1 MSDPRVS
8 KAIARFD
15 VIATRLDTRD
25 GAVREAA
32 KRERQRLNAGL
43 GRTSKRVAVV
53 IALVVLATI
62 VIGVIK
68 PIGVMGLMLAILIG
82 VLLVGGIVAASRRPA
97 VVRPPIETDLPN
109 AAMVDRFDSFLFR
122 TRPALPAPAQAEI
135 DALSAVLPPLRETL
149 ARVPDNDPAA
159 QDARRLMSAHLPGL
173 VERYQTI
180 PAAYRG
186 ETDGEGKSV
195 DVRLSDSL
203 RAGREALADVSARL
217 AKQDVAAFETQG
229 RFIETRY
236 KDESID

>member
-1 MSDPRVS
+1 MTDTRVA

-15 VIATRLDTRD
+15 DIAARLDTRD

-32 KRERQRLNAGL
+32 KRERQRLNAGF
-43 GRTSKRVAVV
+43 GRTVKRVAGV

-62 VIGVIK
+62 VIGVIQ

-97 VVRPPIETDLPN
+97 VVRPPIEPDLPN

-122 TRPALPAPAQAEI
+122 TRPALPAPAKAEI
-135 DALSAVLPPLRETL
+135 DALSAALPPLRETL

-159 QDARRLMSAHLPGL
+159 SDARRLMSAHLPGL

-180 PAAYRG
+180 PSAYRG

-195 DVRLSDSL
+195 DVRLTDSL
-203 RAGREALADVSARL
+203 RAGREALADVASRL

-229 RFIETRY
+229 RFIESRY
-236 KDESID
+236 KDEAID

>member
-15 VIATRLDTRD
+15 DIATRLDTRD

-43 GRTSKRVAVV
+43 GRTLKRVAVV

-68 PIGVMGLMLAILIG
+68 PIGVMGLMLAVLIG
-82 VLLVGGIVAASRRPA
+82 VLLVGGIVAASRSPA
-97 VVRPPIETDLPN
+97 VVRPPIEPDLPN

-135 DALSAVLPPLRETL
+135 DALSAALPPLRETL

-195 DVRLSDSL
+195 DLRLSDSL

-217 AKQDVAAFETQG
+217 AAQDVAAFETQG
-229 RFIETRY
+229 RFIESRY
-236 KDESID
+236 KDEAID